1 MGLKIKNS
9 KNIVTDGLVL
19 ALDSSDKISYPGSGG
34 TWVDRIGSKPGT
46 LGGGTT
52 FSSSNGGIFLFDGTN
67 EKCVFDTSAARS
79 LIQNKTNIS
88 MGVWVNLQT
97 LGSLKGLIGTLKYSC
112 SKNLGLVASN
122 SNLQFFN
129 DTSTC
134 VSPTISGVMVTN
146 KWIYCVGTYDG
157 TTTKVYSIKD
167 GSLSSA
173 SSTVKSGSTNSFDDC
188 AFVIYGANG
197 SATHAYGSSA
207 HVYNKTL
214 TVAEITQNYNA
225 TKSRFGL

>member
-19 ALDSSDKISYPGSGG
+19 NLDASDKISYPGSGSA
-34 TWVDRIGSKPGT
+34 WADRIGSNDGT
-46 LGGGTT
+46 LEGGTT
-52 FSSSNGGIFLFDGTN
+52 FSSSNGGIFLFDGADEECN
-67 EKCVFDTSAARS
+67 LGSSAKS

-88 MGVWVNLQT
+88 MGIWVNLQT
-97 LGSLKGLIGTLKYSC
+97 LANLRGLIGTLRYSC
-112 SKNLGLVASN
+112 TRNLGLVASY
-122 SNLQFFN
+122 STLHFYN

-134 VSPTISGVMVTN
+134 VSASISGAMVTN

-157 TTTKVYSIKD
+157 TTTKVHGIKD

-173 SSTVKSGSTNSFDDC
+173 SSTVKSGNTNSFTSD
-188 AFVIYGANG
+188 FIIYGADSNI
-197 SATHAYGSSA
+197 STHAYGSSA
-207 HVYNKTL
+207 HVYNKAL
-214 TVAEITQNYNA
+214 TVAEVLQNYNA

>member
-9 KNIVTDGLVL
+9 KNIVTEGLVL
-19 ALDSSDKISYPGSGG
+19 ALDSSDKISYPGSGSA
-34 TWVDRIGSKPGT
+34 WADRIGSNNGT

-52 FSSSNGGIFLFDGTN
+52 FSSNNGGIFLFDGTN
-67 EKCVFDTSAARS
+67 EKCDLGNTAKS

-97 LGSLKGLIGTLKYSC
+97 LGNLKGLIGTMRYSC
-112 SKNLGLVASN
+112 SQNLGLTVTN
-122 SNLQFFN
+122 SDLKFFN
-129 DTSTC
+129 DTSAC

-173 SSTVKSGSTNSFDDC
+173 SSTVKSGNTNSFTSN
-188 AFVIYGANG
+188 FVIYGAHG

-214 TVAEITQNYNA
+214 TVAEILQNYNA